1 MDKRKLPI
9 TKHKIQLVAFTND
22 SMISLKPCQLYNM
35 SLASLQTKYH
45 LLTALHAAH
54 WNYDLVLASDPLLL
68 LWRGWNWGPGL
79 HGAAS
84 QWKRRLSRFPGNCG
98 RGGQRL
104 VWQSPRSHLS
114 LSLSKLGL
122 FSSAISIMPCI
133 ISKDVLI
140 TSIMLIHSQ
149 AVGIGQPRP
158 FTTSD
163 SWNRLSEN
171 QSICSSQYLWDS
183 QYFYKSK

>member
-22 SMISLKPCQLYNM
+22 SMISLKPCQYNM

-45 LLTALHAAH
+45 LLTALQRTEIMT
-54 WNYDLVLASDPLLL
+54 LFLLL
-68 LWRGWNWGPGL
+68 IHCCCCGEVEIGDQGSTGQHRNESEDCPDFLAIVDAADKGL
-79 HGAAS
+79 Y
-84 QWKRRLSRFPGNCG
+84 G
-98 RGGQRL
+98 R
-104 VWQSPRSHLS
+104 VPDPISIS

-122 FSSAISIMPCI
+122 FSSAISIMPSI

-163 SWNRLSEN
+163 S
-171 QSICSSQYLWDS
+171 
-183 QYFYKSK
+183 

>member
-1 MDKRKLPI
+1 M
-9 TKHKIQLVAFTND
+9 IQWFLWNHVNV
-22 SMISLKPCQLYNM
+22 IC
-35 SLASLQTKYH
+35 H
-45 LLTALHAAH
+45 LLHCKPNLIFSQHCMQRTEIMTLF
-54 WNYDLVLASDPLLL
+54 LLL
-68 LWRGWNWGPGL
+68 IHCCCCGEVEIGDQGSTGQHRNESEDCPDFLAIVDAADKGL
-79 HGAAS
+79 Y
-84 QWKRRLSRFPGNCG
+84 G
-98 RGGQRL
+98 R
-104 VWQSPRSHLS
+104 VPDPISI
-114 LSLSKLGL
+114 SLSKLGL